1 MDSIVHDQCS
11 IPYLVE
17 ECIPVCQE
25 LGFDCGIV
33 DGIAGAKFTS
43 AVNAYQKSVLGY
55 KSLDGEVTAGKKMWK
70 SLLGM
75 L

>member
-1 MDSIVHDQCS
+1 
-11 IPYLVE
+11 
-17 ECIPVCQE
+17 
-25 LGFDCGIV
+25 V

-43 AVNAYQKSVLGY
+43 AVNAYQKIVLGY
-55 KSLDGEVTAGKKMWK
+55 KSLDGEVTARKKMWK